1 MIEQIAKTAHSVH
14 RAYCIANNIS
24 TQPEWDSVEQE
35 HKEVVYNSIKS
46 ILNGEIS
53 SLEESHNKFVESKKS
68 QGWTYGQQY
77 DITKKTNPRLV
88 PFENLNLS
96 QKTKEMIFFECVN
109 SFK

>member
-46 ILNGEIS
+46 ILNKEVLSDEIS
-53 SLEESHNKFVESKKS
+53 KGNIKLKNI
-68 QGWTYGQQY
+68 TLY
-77 DITKKTNPRLV
+77 DLI
-88 PFENLNLS
+88 S
-96 QKTKEMIFFECVN
+96 EMDDTSSCDFGPG
-109 SFK
+109 